1 MDERFLTRSKMMSPA
16 GFPVVSQAASD
27 HGSGDAGGGLDGGGF
42 MVPKMR
48 RCAFR
53 HSQRSIC
60 FLL

>member
-53 HSQRSIC
+53 HRRSIC

>member
-53 HSQRSIC
+53 HSQN
-60 FLL
+60 